1 LTGGTVKILV
11 AEDDY
16 GSRRMMQKLLEPYG
30 SVDIVVDGEEAVEAF
45 QIACEEGS
53 APYDLVFMDIMMPK
67 MDGHEALK
75 RIRELERA
83 IGVKPSNEVKVIMT
97 SVLEDPKNVIEAY
110 YGGSATSYLIK
121 PIDHE
126 KLEDEL
132 DRLGVRPCARPKTER
147 KG

>member
-1 LTGGTVKILV
+1 MKILV
-11 AEDDY
+11 VEDDY

-30 SVDIVVDGEEAVEAF
+30 SVDLVVEGEEAVEAF
-45 QIACEEGS
+45 RLAWEDS

-75 RIRELERA
+75 RMREFERGM
-83 IGVKPSNEVKVIMT
+83 GVRPPNEAKVVMT

-110 YGGSATSYLIK
+110 YGGAATSYLIK
-121 PIDHE
+121 PIDRE

-132 DRLGVRPCARPKTER
+132 DRLGAQPVDRI

>member
-1 LTGGTVKILV
+1 MKMLV
-11 AEDDY
+11 AEDDF

-30 SVDIVVDGEEAVEAF
+30 NVDVVVDGEEAVEAF
-45 QIACEEGS
+45 RLAWEES
-53 APYDLVFMDIMMPK
+53 KPYAVVFMDIMMPK

-75 RIRELERA
+75 RIRELEREM
-83 IGVKPSNEVKVIMT
+83 GVKPMDETKVIMT

-121 PIDHE
+121 PIDRE

-132 DRLGVRPCARPKTER
+132 DRLGAMPRSDHRT
-147 KG
+147 

>member
-1 LTGGTVKILV
+1 MKMLV
-11 AEDDY
+11 VEDDF

-30 SVDIVVDGEEAVEAF
+30 DVDVVVDGEEAVDAFKLAWDEAR
-45 QIACEEGS
+45 
-53 APYDLVFMDIMMPK
+53 PYDIIFMDIMMPK

-75 RIRELERA
+75 RLRELERDM
-83 IGVKPSNEVKVIMT
+83 GVKSANEAKVIMT

-121 PIDHE
+121 PIDRE

-132 DRLGVRPCARPKTER
+132 ERLGARPKA
-147 KG
+147 

>member
-1 LTGGTVKILV
+1 MKILV
-11 AEDDY
+11 VEDDF

-30 SVDIVVDGEEAVEAF
+30 DVDVVVDGEEAVEAF
-45 QIACEEGS
+45 RMAWEES
-53 APYDLVFMDIMMPK
+53 APYELVFLDIMMPK

-75 RIRELERA
+75 RLRELERSM
-83 IGVKPSNEVKVIMT
+83 GVKTSSEAKVIMT

-121 PIDHE
+121 PIDRV

-132 DRLGVRPCARPKTER
+132 DRLGVRSPSRR
-147 KG
+147 KP